1 MPANCTDAGTAW
13 ADEPQ
18 ARDYGLD
25 LGFSFGVGD
34 GNPHY
39 QLGNLYSPVLS
50 HGLTCGAECPQMT
63 VRDGSSPR
71 LMAANSPANRGPAHA
86 GDRLLVL
93 PVLLDGCPPSSRSRR
108 VRARAATACGLALTR
123 RTRPRQ

>member
-1 MPANCTDAGTAW
+1 MTTTAKSARVFSSRLIADQLCTDAGNGLD
-13 ADEPQ
+13 DEGQ

-63 VRDGSSPR
+63 VRDRSLPT
-71 LMAANSPANRGPAHA
+71 LMA
-86 GDRLLVL
+86 
-93 PVLLDGCPPSSRSRR
+93 
-108 VRARAATACGLALTR
+108 
-123 RTRPRQ
+123 RQWPGEP